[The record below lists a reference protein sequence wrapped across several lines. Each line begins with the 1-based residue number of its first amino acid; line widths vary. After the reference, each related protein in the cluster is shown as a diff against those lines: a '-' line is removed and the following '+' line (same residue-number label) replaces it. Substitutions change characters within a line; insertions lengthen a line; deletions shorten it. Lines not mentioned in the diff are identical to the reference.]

1 MAGLLCILDSV
12 FAIYREV
19 QDNFA
24 EILYD
29 VLNEVIG

>member
-1 MAGLLCILDSV
+1 MAGLPCILAPV